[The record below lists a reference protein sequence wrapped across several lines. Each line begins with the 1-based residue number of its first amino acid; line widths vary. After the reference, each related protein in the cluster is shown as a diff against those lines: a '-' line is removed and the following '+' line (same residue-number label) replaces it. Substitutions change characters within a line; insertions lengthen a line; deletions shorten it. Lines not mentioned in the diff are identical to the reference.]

1 MSSLFT
7 AAFSRAPS
15 VGKVLF
21 SVTVATNKEWIVWR
35 EGVFCHGRALRLIVS
50 VFQWDLR
57 PAILLSR
64 IIALCGKWAF
74 LAERTH
80 SHNTLRASVDFIIF
94 LQQPYK
100 WYKIHKG
107 HFFSPTS
114 PESNTGEMLCCS
126 RGRGGLFS
134 SRFTCFSFSRPTKT
148 DKSPKILEANKQEV
162 PAGGISAVLSP
173 FQLVK
178 QSSWVN

>member
-1 MSSLFT
+1 MKG
-7 AAFSRAPS
+7 RC
-15 VGKVLF
+15 VL
-21 SVTVATNKEWIVWR
+21 SR
-35 EGVFCHGRALRLIVS
+35 EGSPAHCVSFPVGFTPCDLPVKDHCSVWQVGFFWLSAHTHTTFCEQAL
-50 VFQWDLR
+50 
-57 PAILLSR
+57 ILL
-64 IIALCGKWAF
+64 F
-74 LAERTH
+74 
-80 SHNTLRASVDFIIF
+80 F

-107 HFFSPTS
+107 HFFSPPS

>member
-1 MSSLFT
+1 MF
-7 AAFSRAPS
+7 
-15 VGKVLF
+15 G
-21 SVTVATNKEWIVWR
+21 
-35 EGVFCHGRALRLIVS
+35 HGRALRLIVS

-57 PAILLSR
+57 PVIFLSR
-64 IIALCGKWAF
+64 IIALCGKCFFFW
-74 LAERTH
+74 LSTPTH
-80 SHNTLRASVDFIIF
+80 TTLCEQALILLFFCNIPTSGTKYTKDIYFPLRHLRAT
-94 LQQPYK
+94 Q
-100 WYKIHKG
+100 
-107 HFFSPTS
+107 
-114 PESNTGEMLCCS
+114 ERCCVALG
-126 RGRGGLFS
+126 GRGGLFS